1 MEGVRKL
8 GWAVKSRGADGDVIR
23 MSYTLHSSP
32 EEAIHA
38 YEVATGKSWA
48 EHVAEGATLV
58 QQEMVEFQG
67 PRPRRQ

>member
-8 GWAVKSRGADGDVIR
+8 GWAVKSRSADGDVISI
-23 MSYTLHSSP
+23 SYSSHSSP

-48 EHVAEGATLV
+48 DHVAAGATLV

-67 PRPRRQ
+67 PRSRKQ